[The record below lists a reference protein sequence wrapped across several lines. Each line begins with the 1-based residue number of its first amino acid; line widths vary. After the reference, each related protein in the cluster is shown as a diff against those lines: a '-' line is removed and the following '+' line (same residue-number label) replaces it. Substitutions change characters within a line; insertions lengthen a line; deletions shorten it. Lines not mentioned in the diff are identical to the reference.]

1 MKNGGGPACLR
12 LRVVVSEDE
21 LTSMHQAVL
30 FSDQLYAELSD
41 WVTNFYR
48 DQLELSDLVDPDLLQ
63 KSRTA
68 LDSLTQILQLSSVY
82 PFQLAGGS

>member
-21 LTSMHQAVL
+21 LTSMHQVVL

-68 LDSLTQILQLSSVY
+68 LDSLTQILQFGSVY

>member
-1 MKNGGGPACLR
+1 
-12 LRVVVSEDE
+12 
-21 LTSMHQAVL
+21 MHQVVL

-68 LDSLTQILQLSSVY
+68 LDSLTQILQLGSVY